1 MYLIGGS
8 KGIRVS
14 RGDRGSAAPERDRSE
29 NTRGG
34 LLPKRRCVRVSR
46 AWSLGA
52 PFVAPNLEHVAPKLA
67 LGYLGEVLNL
77 PGELAVQIR
86 RLKACRWGR
95 GRGENGVSGRA
106 GILVAML
113 EKSRARPTKTRVWD
127 SCTGPR
133 LRP

>member
-14 RGDRGSAAPERDRSE
+14 RGVRGSAAPERDRSE

-52 PFVAPNLEHVAPKLA
+52 PFVAPNLEHVASKLA
-67 LGYLGEVLNL
+67 LGDLGEVLNL

-95 GRGENGVSGRA
+95 GRGERRQRGGR
-106 GILVAML
+106 
-113 EKSRARPTKTRVWD
+113 D
-127 SCTGPR
+127 SS
-133 LRP
+133 LRC